1 MNVRSESLFWFR
13 SECELKGLVYFGGLV
28 DHLKNRVK
36 SSKGEKI
43 TNGELEERIFVN
55 FFGRVCFKWKYANT
69 LDNSKRICSMEI
81 NTKNL
86 QVFWLVPSLYVERC
100 SPRSIKYQFIGSWI
114 LDWESTGNV
123 TPVQCHPPARNR
135 ALLRDYQPPSLIK
148 ALFLPY
154 FLGKTWALGGFGAPL
169 RFLLE
174 QDQPNFA
181 AGVLYWKTS
190 AAWISHVLW
199 RQKPFARADQWSNE
213 KTLWLFLGFI
223 GDEILPSYVGE
234 YFINHEIRIPIKQPI
249 QWKVHSGKLT

>member
-1 MNVRSESLFWFR
+1 MEIKHQEFT
-13 SECELKGLVYFGGLV
+13 GILVG
-28 DHLKNRVK
+28 
-36 SSKGEKI
+36 
-43 TNGELEERIFVN
+43 TIFV
-55 FFGRVCFKWKYANT
+55 CWT
-69 LDNSKRICSMEI
+69 LLPKKVSSINS
-81 NTKNL
+81 L
-86 QVFWLVPSLYVERC
+86 GV
-100 SPRSIKYQFIGSWI
+100 GSWI
-114 LDWESTGNV
+114 GNLRV
-123 TPVQCHPPARNR
+123 TLPLSNATPPARNR

-181 AGVLYWKTS
+181 AGVIYWKTS